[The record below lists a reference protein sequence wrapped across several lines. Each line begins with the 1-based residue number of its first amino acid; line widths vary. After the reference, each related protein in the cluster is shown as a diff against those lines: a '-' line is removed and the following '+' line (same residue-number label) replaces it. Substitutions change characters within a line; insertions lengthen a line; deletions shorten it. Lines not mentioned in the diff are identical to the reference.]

1 MVLALVFLALKH
13 GLPSCQRFPDSW
25 TSPSRQVRHLL
36 EDDCSSLTANLALPP
51 PTSERAYDVL
61 YAAIHS
67 LNDDILLDIFNCYR
81 LDDENG
87 WNVRLG
93 WCKLCHVCQ
102 RWRHLICKSASH
114 LGLQIQCTNGT
125 ATVDTLDHLP
135 TLPLLVDYTCTTSV
149 PTTEKDES
157 GIYEAL
163 KLHDRV
169 RHIHLHL
176 PPSIL
181 HKCLVLLD
189 EHFPTLEYLSIL
201 FTTDNLT
208 TLTLPN
214 GFYAPNLRHLALPGI
229 SPPKRLRLLT
239 PTVSLVTL
247 SLSNIQS
254 SSYIRPRLLVA
265 RLLSLPQLKKLSIG
279 FSTPMP
285 RPSAEQDL
293 LGEPGT
299 SVTLPNLKNL
309 TFRGVGAYLESLVAQ
324 IRAPLLERLDVILFN
339 QISFALPHLAHL
351 INTTEGFKLPIARV
365 LFHRNEVS
373 ILTSRQASRWSDGP
387 CRIRVMCKQFDW
399 QIDCAAQICSALIP
413 ALSGVPERFI
423 LECPTDPM
431 LSGWRKIEIDYTTWI
446 ELLRP
451 LVGVKELRFD
461 NAVLLEELSHALQ
474 VDEVLGLDP
483 GFLPDLQYIVA
494 GNNRFASFID
504 TRRAAGRP
512 VLFWPTS
519 SRPPTL
525 RPRTKSS
532 AA

>member
-1 MVLALVFLALKH
+1 
-13 GLPSCQRFPDSW
+13 
-25 TSPSRQVRHLL
+25 VRHLL
-36 EDDCSSLTANLALPP
+36 SDDCISLTANLALPT
-51 PTSERAYDVL
+51 PTSERDYNIP
-61 YAAIHS
+61 YAAIHL
-67 LNDDILLDIFNCYR
+67 LNDDILLDIFKRYR
-81 LDDENG
+81 LDYENSCD
-87 WNVRLG
+87 VRLG
-93 WCKLCHVCQ
+93 WRKLCHVCQ
-102 RWRHLICKSASH
+102 RWRHLICESASY
-114 LGLQIQCTNGT
+114 LRLDIRCTNGT
-125 ATVDTLDHLP
+125 ATLDTLDHLP

-149 PTTEKDES
+149 PMTEKDES
-157 GIYEAL
+157 VIYQAL
-163 KLHDRV
+163 RLHDRV
-169 RHIHLHL
+169 CHIHLHL

-181 HKCLVLLD
+181 HKYLVLLD
-189 EHFPTLEYLSIL
+189 EHFPILETLSLS
-201 FTTDNLT
+201 FTASKMT
-208 TLTLPN
+208 TLTLPK
-214 GFYAPNLRHLALPGI
+214 GFWAPNLRHLRLPGV
-229 SPPKRLRLLT
+229 SFLKRLPLLT
-239 PTVSLVTL
+239 LTVTLVTL
-247 SLSNIQS
+247 SLSTIQS
-254 SSYIRPRLLVA
+254 SSYMCPRLLVA
-265 RLLSLPQLKKLSIG
+265 HLCFPPQLEKLSIG
-279 FSTPMP
+279 FSIPIP
-285 RPSAEQDL
+285 RPSAEGDL
-293 LGEPGT
+293 LGEQRTP
-299 SVTLPNLKNL
+299 VTIPNLKAL
-309 TFRGVGAYLESLVAQ
+309 TFRGVSAYLESLVTQ
-324 IRAPLLERLDVILFN
+324 IRAPLLERLDAMLFN
-339 QISFALPHLAHL
+339 QRSFELPHLAHL

-365 LFHRNEVS
+365 RFHRKEVS
-373 ILTSRQASRWSDGP
+373 MLTSRQASRWSDGP

-451 LVGVKELRFD
+451 LVGVKELLFD

-519 SRPPTL
+519 WRPPTL